1 MATERVGPG
10 TRPGGRWRAC
20 LVSAHGRFLPWLLG
34 CGLVWAVAT
43 WAQPAFPGAVGAG
56 AGARG
61 GRGGD
66 VYYVTNLADY
76 VSSSDP
82 RRFGTLRY
90 GIASANGPRT
100 IVFAVSGTITLSNDL
115 RINKSYLTVAGQT
128 APGEGITLRRRSLI
142 ITDARD
148 VVVRFLRVR
157 PGDLDPN
164 FEGDALSIVRATNVI
179 VDHVSTSWS
188 VDECLSVTH
197 STQVTVQ
204 NCWITESLN
213 ISQHDKGAHGYGSLL
228 RYGDGI
234 LTFFGNLYAHH
245 NNRNPRLGD
254 RLRVEFVNNV
264 IYNWGSRAGYSGD
277 DATDLAD
284 NPQGFT
290 NRLAYLGN
298 HLIAGPS
305 TRTPS
310 TAFQGGT
317 TNTWIFQQDNWIDAD
332 RDGRFDGVNTG
343 WGMFGGR
350 YTRLDSWPWPLTVTA
365 QDPGSATLRVLTLGG
380 ASRARDAVDARIVG
394 TVRNQTGRL
403 VDAVGDPSQTQD
415 YEVRT
420 VNGTDLVFVRGW
432 PALAGAEAPVD
443 SDLDGMPDF
452 WELALGLNP
461 RDSSDRNFIG
471 PTGYT
476 RLEEYLHWRAVPHA
490 ICPRNGTVEMDLT
503 GVLGGWTGLQ
513 FEVQSGSNGTVRLE
527 GNRAI
532 FVAAPTAVGLAD
544 FRLWATDPATGWRLG
559 PETVVV
565 LISSTNAPN
574 RPPAWEPVPPL
585 ELMAGQQWSWLLR
598 ASDLDLPAQSLRF
611 SLLSAPMG
619 MALEEE
625 TGWLRWH
632 VPVSL
637 GGTTQTV
644 AVAVMDNGEPPLSAT
659 QTLILIVR
667 PIPEP
672 QLQLARDPKGRLVL
686 TVAGAPGPE
695 YGLEE
700 SHDLQTWS
708 PVLWTNPVAFPWGWE
723 LIPDPNSG
731 PRFYRIRL
739 RP

>member
-1 MATERVGPG
+1 MR
-10 TRPGGRWRAC
+10 R
-20 LVSAHGRFLPWLLG
+20 RFLVWLLG
-34 CGLVWAVAT
+34 GATGCAVGS

-82 RRFGTLRY
+82 RRFGSLRY

-148 VVVRFLRVR
+148 VIVRFLRVR

-164 FEGDALSIVRATNVI
+164 FEGDALSIVRATNVV
-179 VDHVSTSWS
+179 VDHLSTSWS

-197 STQVTVQ
+197 STLVTVQ

-213 ISQHDKGAHGYGSLL
+213 VSQHDKGAHGYGSLL
-228 RYGDGI
+228 RYGDGV

-254 RLRVEFVNNV
+254 RLRLEFVNNV

-277 DATDLAD
+277 DATDMAD

-290 NRLAYLGN
+290 NWLAYVGN

-317 TNTWIFQQDNWIDAD
+317 TNTWIFQGNNWIDAD
-332 RDGRFDGVNTG
+332 RDGRFDGANTG

-350 YTRLDSWPWPLTVTA
+350 YTRLENWPWPWTVA
-365 QDPGSATLRVLTLGG
+365 AEEPGPATLRVLALGG
-380 ASRARDAVDARIVG
+380 ASRTRDAVDLRILT
-394 TVRNQTGRL
+394 TVRNQSGRL
-403 VDAVGDPSQTQD
+403 VDAVGDPSQAQD
-415 YEVRT
+415 YEVRN

-432 PALAGAEAPVD
+432 PALASAEAPAD
-443 SDLDGMPDF
+443 GDLDGMPDF
-452 WELALGLNP
+452 WELALDLNP
-461 RDSSDRNFIG
+461 HDPSDRNRIG

-490 ICPRNGTVEMDLT
+490 LCPRNGTVELDLT
-503 GVLGGWTGLQ
+503 LVLDGWPGLQ
-513 FEVQSGSNGTVRLE
+513 FEVQSGTNGTVRLD
-527 GNRAI
+527 GNRAV
-532 FVAAPTAVGLAD
+532 FEAAPTATGLAD
-544 FRLWATDPATGWRLG
+544 FRFWATDPATGWRLG
-559 PETVVV
+559 PETVMV

-574 RPPAWEPVPPL
+574 RPPIWAPVSPL
-585 ELMAGQQWSWLLR
+585 ELAAGQRWSWSLQ
-598 ASDLDLPAQSLRF
+598 ASDPDLPPQRLTF
-611 SLLSAPMG
+611 SLLSAPEG
-619 MALEEE
+619 MSIEED
-625 TGWLRWH
+625 TGWLQWH

-644 AVAVMDNGEPPLSAT
+644 VVAVSDNGQPPLSAT
-659 QTLILIVR
+659 QTLALIVR
-667 PIPEP
+667 PIPTP
-672 QLQLARDPKGRLVL
+672 QLQLARGSDGRLTL
-686 TVAGAPGPE
+686 TVTGTPGPE

-700 SHDLQTWS
+700 SHDLQVWRE
-708 PVLWTNPVAFPWGWE
+708 VLWTNPVEFPWQWE
-723 LIPDPNSG
+723 LVPGSGDG
-731 PRFYRIRL
+731 PRFYRVRL